1 MQFWEVPLMV
11 KELKGFQYRQ
21 DTDRRG
27 YSIKKHCPNQTK
39 SPREL
44 RRLAKF
50 TTVRQGAFVS
60 NFSVDLENKRSEQA

>member
-1 MQFWEVPLMV
+1 MV
-11 KELKGFQYRQ
+11 KELKGFQYMR

-27 YSIKKHCPNQTK
+27 YSIKKHCPNTNK
-39 SPREL
+39 APREL

-60 NFSVDLENKRSEQA
+60 NSLLI